1 MKFVEIAAFLF
12 IFNLMV
18 GFVSQLNLTEPLYY
32 KMGGW
37 GHSDVESGREKL
49 EAAIGEQQEGLFAN
63 LNWLIENVRL
73 VVQALGSFV
82 KMIAGAVLYSRG
94 IYQSL
99 LCYRGVDCN
108 FGSAMDSFIWILYG
122 ATSFVYTAAL
132 IQIASG
138 RSFKE
143 GT

>member
-1 MKFVEIAAFLF
+1 MRFVEIAAFLF

-18 GFVSQLNLTEPLYY
+18 GFVGQLDLTSQLYF
-32 KMGGW
+32 KQGGW
-37 GHSDVESGREKL
+37 GQSNVESGREKL
-49 EAAIGEQQEGLFAN
+49 EATIGEQQEGLFAN

-73 VVQALGSFV
+73 VVQAIGSFI
-82 KMIAGAVLYSRG
+82 KMLGDATIFSHEMYM
-94 IYQSL
+94 SL
-99 LCYRGVDCN
+99 LCYGGIDCSTYSPMYN
-108 FGSAMDSFIWILYG
+108 FTFILYSI
-122 ATSFVYTAAL
+122 TMFVYTAAL